1 MPPTRSLRSGP
12 TLEAVRDAVRAEFGA
27 GARIVSAERVSTPGI
42 GGLFRRA
49 HVEAVVEVP
58 DPLEPPTARV
68 AIADGPVTRIG
79 IAALLAD
86 AEAAEARIAA
96 GDGTASTRADAFA
109 SVLDGFAADGISAGP
124 AGTGAAATGATTAGA
139 PRPGRAGTDP
149 TPADGAG
156 TRLQDVTSR
165 TVPGTDEDP
174 GRPGGTLPV
183 TGPAPVAPVVTVL
196 PGVVAPS
203 APTTVAPVLPVP
215 AVRSADG
222 DLVLLV
228 GRPGDVDAAAGV
240 FAGRYGL
247 RATDAA
253 DRRAGILARA
263 EGVRNGYALLGVSA
277 WDDAATVE
285 GLAAD
290 QVWVVVDVGRKTEDS
305 RAVVLAVAGRVP
317 VAGVVAIGARE
328 TATPESVHR
337 LGLPVV
343 SLG

>member
-1 MPPTRSLRSGP
+1 
-12 TLEAVRDAVRAEFGA
+12 
-27 GARIVSAERVSTPGI
+27 
-42 GGLFRRA
+42 
-49 HVEAVVEVP
+49 
-58 DPLEPPTARV
+58 
-68 AIADGPVTRIG
+68 
-79 IAALLAD
+79 
-86 AEAAEARIAA
+86 
-96 GDGTASTRADAFA
+96 
-109 SVLDGFAADGISAGP
+109 
-124 AGTGAAATGATTAGA
+124 
-139 PRPGRAGTDP
+139 
-149 TPADGAG
+149 
-156 TRLQDVTSR
+156 
-165 TVPGTDEDP
+165 
-174 GRPGGTLPV
+174 
-183 TGPAPVAPVVTVL
+183 
-196 PGVVAPS
+196 
-203 APTTVAPVLPVP
+203 
-215 AVRSADG
+215 
-222 DLVLLV
+222 
-228 GRPGDVDAAAGV
+228 V

-290 QVWVVVDVGRKTEDS
+290 QVWVVVDVGRKTGDS